1 MNYNKLLNDMKNL
14 FKGDITKEE
23 RKELTEMVD
32 SASFNTIMRDA
43 WEASPNDINEKL
55 GSEIWSN
62 IITEIQT
69 KDNKTNFA
77 SRIQPNRNRFSK
89 FMKVAAMAAV
99 MLVLGSA
106 GYFVTSKIQ
115 SGNTN
120 NLENFMVKV
129 ERGQKAQMRLPDGTD
144 VWLNSDSRIT
154 YNNNYN
160 KEDRIINLEGEAY
173 FDVAKNPNKRFVVKC
188 NGVDVEALG
197 TSFNVKGYSNEGT
210 ITTTLAQGKVKVT
223 SANETL
229 TLLPQ
234 DVARYDIKNKSL
246 EKDYV
251 EDLKLADYW
260 RTDQMVFDEESLASI
275 CKTLERMYG
284 VNIIIRDTKIKDVHF
299 SGTLCN
305 NSLNNVFHMISLTYP
320 IKYTTND
327 STIWID
333 SDI

>member
-14 FKGDITKEE
+14 FNGKITKEE
-23 RKELTEMVD
+23 RSELTEMVD
-32 SASFNTIMRDA
+32 SASFNTLMRDA
-43 WEASPNDINEKL
+43 WEASPNEINTKTS
-55 GSEIWSN
+55 SEIWDN
-62 IITEIQT
+62 IFTEIQT
-69 KDNKTNFA
+69 NENKVDFR
-77 SRIQPNRNRFSK
+77 SRIQPRRTHKFTK
-89 FMKVAAMAAV
+89 FMKMAAMVAV

-106 GYFVTSKIQ
+106 GYFITSSI
-115 SGNTN
+115 SGHNGN
-120 NLENFMVKV
+120 QENFMVEV
-129 ERGQKAQMRLPDGTD
+129 ERGQKAQMRLPDGTE

-154 YNNNYN
+154 YNRNYN
-160 KEDRIINLEGEAY
+160 KKDRVINLEGEAY
-173 FDVAKNPNKRFVVKC
+173 FDVAKNPDKRFVVKC
-188 NGVDVEALG
+188 NGVDIEALG
-197 TSFNVKGYSNEGT
+197 TRFNVKGYSNEGT
-210 ITTTLAQGKVKVT
+210 ITTTLAQGKVKVS

-246 EKDYV
+246 ERDYV

-275 CKTLERMYG
+275 CKILERMYG
-284 VNIIIRDTKIKDVHF
+284 VNIIIRDQKIKDVHF

-320 IKYTTND
+320 IKYTIND